1 MDFVQLETVEPLTL
15 GISPINSKPNP
26 QTAKKAIRTSLQ
38 ASTLDGIFAAIF
50 SLTTGG
56 ILLSNFLVEL
66 DASPVVFG
74 ILSSIPMLVNL
85 VQPLGAYFSE
95 QTTSRFQYSLLTYGT
110 SRLLWLVLVLGIIG
124 ASWGG
129 LSSSQLLI
137 LILLI
142 ILFSNLLAGFGSA
155 SWLSWLATIVPRRL
169 RGRYFSIRNSASVL
183 TTLLCVP
190 LVGLVVSHW
199 PGGSQQGYG
208 VVLFVGVIFGIL
220 SLGCQYFKID
230 VNPKLQN
237 TVTVRLSAN
246 INTGETPQNQFVH
259 SIRQNSNMLKF
270 LLYISLWMLGTSLSS
285 PFFNFYMLA
294 TLDLDVSWVTFYGSL
309 QAGANLLML
318 TLWGK
323 LADKVG
329 NLPILI
335 FIGILVAIQPLFWL
349 LIGTSQ
355 FDLWLWLP
363 LLHIFS
369 GGTLAAINL
378 CTNNIQIGIVPVRNQ
393 SIYFAIGAAISG
405 VSGALGTIIGGCIAQ
420 FQPSGLLSL
429 FATSG
434 LLQLAALLPLIFISE
449 PGK

>member
-246 INTGETPQNQFVH
+246 INPGETPQNQFVH

-393 SIYFAIGAAISG
+393 SIYFAIGAATSG

>member
-15 GISPINSKPNP
+15 EISPINSKPNP
-26 QTAKKAIRTSLQ
+26 QSAKKAIRTSLQ

-137 LILLI
+137 LTLLI
-142 ILFSNLLAGFGSA
+142 VLFSHLLAGFGSA
-155 SWLSWLATIVPRRL
+155 SWLSWLAMIVPRRL
-169 RGRYFSIRNSASVL
+169 RGRYFSIRNSASTL

-190 LVGLVVSHW
+190 LVGLVVSYW

-230 VNPKLQN
+230 INPKLQN
-237 TVTVRLSAN
+237 TVTVELSAN
-246 INTGETPQNQFVH
+246 INPGETPQNQFVH
-259 SIRQNSNMLKF
+259 SIRQNPNMLKF

-318 TLWGK
+318 ILWGK

-355 FDLWLWLP
+355 LDLWLWLP

-369 GGTLAAINL
+369 GGTLAAIYL

-420 FQPSGLLSL
+420 FQPSGLLGL
-429 FATSG
+429 FATSS
-434 LLQLAALLPLIFISE
+434 LLQLAALLPLIFIPE

>member
-1 MDFVQLETVEPLTL
+1 
-15 GISPINSKPNP
+15 
-26 QTAKKAIRTSLQ
+26 
-38 ASTLDGIFAAIF
+38 
-50 SLTTGG
+50 
-56 ILLSNFLVEL
+56 
-66 DASPVVFG
+66 
-74 ILSSIPMLVNL
+74 
-85 VQPLGAYFSE
+85 
-95 QTTSRFQYSLLTYGT
+95 
-110 SRLLWLVLVLGIIG
+110 
-124 ASWGG
+124 
-129 LSSSQLLI
+129 
-137 LILLI
+137 
-142 ILFSNLLAGFGSA
+142 
-155 SWLSWLATIVPRRL
+155 
-169 RGRYFSIRNSASVL
+169 
-183 TTLLCVP
+183 
-190 LVGLVVSHW
+190 VSHW

-246 INTGETPQNQFVH
+246 INPGETPQNQFVH

>member
-66 DASPVVFG
+66 DPSPVVFG

-246 INTGETPQNQFVH
+246 INPGETPQNQFVH

-329 NLPILI
+329 NQPILI

-349 LIGTSQ
+349 LIGTSPL
-355 FDLWLWLP
+355 DLWLWLP

-420 FQPSGLLSL
+420 FQPSGLLGL
-429 FATSG
+429 FATSS

>member
-246 INTGETPQNQFVH
+246 INPGETPQNQFVH

-323 LADKVG
+323 LADKIG

-393 SIYFAIGAAISG
+393 SIYFAIGAATSG

>member
-246 INTGETPQNQFVH
+246 INPGETPQNQFVH

-323 LADKVG
+323 LADKIG